1 MAQIVPVVRLA
12 AHAKSSNL
20 YGRSC
25 GRTVVSPNFFG
36 LMGYDRLLLFHV
48 IMGYAVRASRAASSA
63 INRII
68 HKLFFFLFWI
78 WLFWYNILKL
88 LFFFSL
94 FDNFLKWRH
103 SKTVKVI
110 DYIISHICSNPMW
123 STHIWRFKI
132 VNKKC
137 MFVVMWNWSIS
148 W

>member
-68 HKLFFFLFWI
+68 HKLFFFYFESDYFDI
-78 WLFWYNILKL
+78 IFSSYY
-88 LFFFSL
+88 FFL
-94 FDNFLKWRH
+94 ACL
-103 SKTVKVI
+103 T
-110 DYIISHICSNPMW
+110 IS
-123 STHIWRFKI
+123 
-132 VNKKC
+132 
-137 MFVVMWNWSIS
+137 
-148 W
+148 